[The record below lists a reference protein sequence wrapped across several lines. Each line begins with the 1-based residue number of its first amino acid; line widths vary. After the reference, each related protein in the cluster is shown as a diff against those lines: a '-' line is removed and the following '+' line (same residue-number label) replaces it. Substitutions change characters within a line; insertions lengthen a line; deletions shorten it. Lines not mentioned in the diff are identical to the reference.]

1 MTYPFFARFSSVA
14 SRTGASTCCR
24 RRNPTSS
31 GSSPE
36 GGVRIGASP
45 GERRP
50 LGSRPRRAQRPII
63 AATTPRNVKV
73 AVATGDSRE
82 ILAIPKRTSS
92 TFGKSTM
99 TRYEVK
105 GARFVSSN
113 VRSVRPPDCEIRT
126 GFGEYASCATSMPAG
141 RTTSTVSLHLEY
153 RSGMARIDT
162 DHRQAKLFELA
173 PQPCDRR
180 SCLKADPYRS
190 RCLRSHECSDR
201 LRLGIDYALSHD

>member
-45 GERRP
+45 DGRRP
-50 LGSRPRRAQRPII
+50 FGSRPRRAQRPII
-63 AATTPRNVKV
+63 APTTPRNVNV

-82 ILAIPKRTSS
+82 ILAIPKPTSR

-99 TRYEVK
+99 TRYDVK
-105 GARFVSSN
+105 GARFVSPN

-126 GFGEYASCATSMPAG
+126 GFGEYASFVASIPAG
-141 RTTSTVSLHLEY
+141 RTISTVKLSVNTLHPVPTACQSSRFKSLA
-153 RSGMARIDT
+153 G
-162 DHRQAKLFELA
+162 
-173 PQPCDRR
+173 RR
-180 SCLKADPYRS
+180 SAPDGARS
-190 RCLRSHECSDR
+190 EEHTSELQSPVHLVCR
-201 LRLGIDYALSHD
+201 LLLEKKKQ